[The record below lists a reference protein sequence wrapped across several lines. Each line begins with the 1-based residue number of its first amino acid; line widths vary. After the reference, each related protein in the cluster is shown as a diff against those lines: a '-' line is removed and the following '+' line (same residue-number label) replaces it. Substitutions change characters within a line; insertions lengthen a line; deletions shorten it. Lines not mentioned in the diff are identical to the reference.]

1 MMENSIVVYSKKTA
15 RSQRKL
21 ISVYILLV
29 TLLLYHRIDCD
40 GEKLERVSIQMDSN
54 EVKASPHSN
63 SPELDS
69 IIEDV
74 ESSLS
79 SLKGH
84 RK

>member
-1 MMENSIVVYSKKTA
+1 M
-15 RSQRKL
+15 L
-21 ISVYILLV
+21 C
-29 TLLLYHRIDCD
+29 HRIDCD

-54 EVKASPHSN
+54 EVKASPLSN

-74 ESSLS
+74 ESSIS